1 MMKFSRLLVLLLAL
15 TLLCSAALAEPRYP
29 ARQQYGADAAAAFSS
44 STLRDLN
51 KICEELEEEIN
62 VELHVAAVDFLDGVS
77 ITAYGEG
84 LRSKWDLG
92 SKDVLLLLAVGEDQF
107 GLFGG
112 DDFNEKLPVSTQQ
125 KLLSACL
132 HTPFMAQDYD
142 GALRAFIPA
151 LVEECAKAWNED
163 LDVGGLLGAPQ
174 TTAEPFSVERW
185 FLQQV
190 EPEPEPE
197 RRITDEDEDTGLSL
211 GKLILTIFLLSVI
224 FGKKKHRRRSGC
236 GCMPF
241 SSILAALGLW
251 KLWDKD

>member
-1 MMKFSRLLVLLLAL
+1 MKISRLLVLLLAL

-29 ARQQYGADAAAAFSS
+29 ARQQYGADAAAAFSA

-51 KICEELEEEIN
+51 KICEELKDEID

-77 ITAYGEG
+77 IAAYGEG
-84 LRSKWDLG
+84 LRSKWDLD

-125 KLLSACL
+125 KLLSTHL
-132 HTPFMAQDYD
+132 LTPFMAQDYD

-151 LVEECAKAWNED
+151 LVEECAKAWSED
-163 LDVGGLLGAPQ
+163 IDVGGLLGAPH

-190 EPEPEPE
+190 EPEPEAE
-197 RRITDEDEDTGLSL
+197 HSITDEDEDTGLSL
-211 GKLILTIFLLSVI
+211 GKIILTIFLLSVI
-224 FGKKKHRRRSGC
+224 FGKKKHRRRHGC

-241 SSILAALGLW
+241 SSILAAFGLW